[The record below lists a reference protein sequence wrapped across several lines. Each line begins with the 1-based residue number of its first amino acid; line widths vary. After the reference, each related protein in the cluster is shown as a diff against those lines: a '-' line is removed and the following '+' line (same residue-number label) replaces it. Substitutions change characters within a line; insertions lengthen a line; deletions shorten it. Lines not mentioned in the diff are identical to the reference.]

1 MDKIFIWFI
10 SLINKEELV
19 KFRHYSLSHLLYY
32 EIEQLLYEDPDFR
45 SFDVVFAGAVL
56 NIPNLRD
63 VLKKDLESLTN
74 NADNTMSIRFPDI
87 NDSSCSIYKGANY
100 LSKLG
105 NLNSLMV
112 SRQEYYEVGKECLGY
127 NYI

>member
-1 MDKIFIWFI
+1 
-10 SLINKEELV
+10 
-19 KFRHYSLSHLLYY
+19 
-32 EIEQLLYEDPDFR
+32 
-45 SFDVVFAGAVL
+45 
-56 NIPNLRD
+56 
-63 VLKKDLESLTN
+63 
-74 NADNTMSIRFPDI
+74 MSIRFPDI
-87 NDSSCSIYKGANY
+87 SDASCSFYKGANY

>member
-45 SFDVVFAGAVL
+45 NFDVVFAGGVL

-87 NDSSCSIYKGANY
+87 NDSHVRFI
-100 LSKLG
+100 
-105 NLNSLMV
+105 
-112 SRQEYYEVGKECLGY
+112 KERT
-127 NYI
+127 I